1 MKRRPKGSKAF
12 VTKPEKLAQ
21 INKAIRW
28 ELVGL
33 LRELAQAG
41 EKSEQE
47 CPVLGGTMEIG
58 GSTRRDYLVAEL
70 RALADGLDPTQF

>member
-1 MKRRPKGSKAF
+1 MKRRPPGSKAF
-12 VTKPEKLAQ
+12 LTKPEKLGQ

-33 LRELAQAG
+33 LRQLAQAG
-41 EKSEQE
+41 EESEQE

-70 RALADGLDPTQF
+70 RSTADSLDPTA